1 MRALLMIAAIVA
13 LTSYFTRPQPS
24 ANSHSPLLVGA
35 QIDSQT
41 RQLIERSCRDC
52 HSEAT
57 RYPWYSYVAPVSWLI
72 DYDVRQ
78 GREHL
83 NLSRW
88 EEYSLI
94 RRERALSEIANQV
107 RDGAMPLWQYTWI
120 HRNTRLSN
128 ADADVIFQWT
138 QAERLRLILGSI
150 EKSSPSHE
158 KKPY

>member
-1 MRALLMIAAIVA
+1 VRALLVIAAIVV
-13 LTSYFTRPQPS
+13 LTSYFTRPQSS

-35 QIDSQT
+35 KIDSGT

-52 HSEAT
+52 HPDTT

-72 DYDVRQ
+72 DYDVQQ

-128 ADADVIFQWT
+128 ADADAIFQWT

-150 EKSSPSHE
+150 EKSSPPH
-158 KKPY
+158 

>member
-1 MRALLMIAAIVA
+1 MRALLVIAAIVA

-35 QIDSQT
+35 QIDSGT
-41 RQLIERSCRDC
+41 RQLIERSCKDC

-72 DYDVRQ
+72 DYDVQQ

-138 QAERLRLILGSI
+138 QAERLRLILGGI
-150 EKSSPSHE
+150 EKSSPPH
-158 KKPY
+158 

>member
-1 MRALLMIAAIVA
+1 VRALLVIAAIVV
-13 LTSYFTRPQPS
+13 LTSYFTRPQSS

-35 QIDSQT
+35 KIDSGT

-52 HSEAT
+52 HSDTT

-72 DYDVRQ
+72 DYDVQQ

-128 ADADVIFQWT
+128 ADADAIFQWT

-150 EKSSPSHE
+150 EKSSPPH
-158 KKPY
+158 

>member
-1 MRALLMIAAIVA
+1 MRALLVIAAIVA
-13 LTSYFTRPQPS
+13 LASYFTRPQPS

-35 QIDSQT
+35 QIDSGT

-107 RDGAMPLWQYTWI
+107 RDGVMPLWQYTWI
-120 HRNTRLSN
+120 HRNARLSN

-150 EKSSPSHE
+150 E
-158 KKPY
+158 

>member
-1 MRALLMIAAIVA
+1 MRALLVIAAIVA

-35 QIDSQT
+35 QIDSRT

-72 DYDVRQ
+72 DYDVQQ

-88 EEYSLI
+88 EEYSLV

-107 RDGAMPLWQYTWI
+107 RDGAMPLWQYNLI

-150 EKSSPSHE
+150 EKSSPPH
-158 KKPY
+158 

>member
-1 MRALLMIAAIVA
+1 MRALLVIASIVA

-35 QIDSQT
+35 QIDSRT

-72 DYDVRQ
+72 DYDVQQ

-120 HRNTRLSN
+120 HSNARLSN

-150 EKSSPSHE
+150 EKSSPPH
-158 KKPY
+158 

>member
-1 MRALLMIAAIVA
+1 MRPLLVIAVVVA

-35 QIDSQT
+35 QIDSGTQ
-41 RQLIERSCRDC
+41 QLIERSCRDC

-57 RYPWYSYVAPVSWLI
+57 RYPWYSYVVPISWI
-72 DYDVRQ
+72 INYDVQQ

-88 EEYSLI
+88 KEYSLI

-120 HRNTRLSN
+120 HRNTRLSD

-150 EKSSPSHE
+150 EKSSSPH
-158 KKPY
+158 

>member
-1 MRALLMIAAIVA
+1 VRALLVIAAIVG
-13 LTSYFTRPQPS
+13 LTSYFTRPQSS
-24 ANSHSPLLVGA
+24 AGSHSPLLVGA
-35 QIDSQT
+35 QIDSGT

-52 HSEAT
+52 HSETT

-72 DYDVRQ
+72 AYDVQQ

-107 RDGAMPLWQYTWI
+107 RDGAMPLWQYTWV

-128 ADADVIFQWT
+128 ADANVIFQWT
-138 QAERLRLILGSI
+138 QAERLRLILGSF
-150 EKSSPSHE
+150 ERSSPPH
-158 KKPY
+158 

>member
-1 MRALLMIAAIVA
+1 VRALLVIAAIVA

-35 QIDSQT
+35 QIDSGA

-72 DYDVRQ
+72 DYDVQQ

-128 ADADVIFQWT
+128 ADADVIFRWT
-138 QAERLRLILGSI
+138 QAERLRLILGSV
-150 EKSSPSHE
+150 EKSSPPH
-158 KKPY
+158 